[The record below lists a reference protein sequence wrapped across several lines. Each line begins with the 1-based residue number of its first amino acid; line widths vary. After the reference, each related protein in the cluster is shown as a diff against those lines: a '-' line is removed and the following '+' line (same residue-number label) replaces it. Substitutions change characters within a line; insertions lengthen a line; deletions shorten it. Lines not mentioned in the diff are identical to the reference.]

1 MREKLVRTQLFLIV
15 IGIGLLCLNAAPA
28 AAAEG
33 AFDLG
38 VRANVLVGNGEPTND
53 MLGYGLFARFR
64 VGSGWRVGVGV
75 DHAPEFDVEG
85 VAELVG
91 QSQDPAAEVIDA
103 KASSTVVRAWL
114 ERSYPS
120 AGGGFEWFWTV
131 GAGVGNVEVDD
142 VSGPRAGGGTFTV
155 DTDAGTEVIAA
166 GSLGLRWFLARMV
179 ALEVA
184 GRLDYHFADWALEET
199 VSGATATVDDYL
211 VSGGHVGLTFRF

>member
-1 MREKLVRTQLFLIV
+1 MRRSSLRRLALPAILA
-15 IGIGLLCLNAAPA
+15 GLLCLTAAPA
-28 AAAEG
+28 AAGDG

-85 VAELVG
+85 IAELGG
-91 QSQDPAAEVIDA
+91 QTLDPAADVIDA

-114 ERSYPS
+114 ERSYPG

-131 GAGVGNVEVDD
+131 GAGFANVEVDQ

-155 DTDAGTEVIAA
+155 DTDAGTEIVAA
-166 GSLGLRWFLARMV
+166 GSLGLRWFFVRMV

-184 GRLDYHFADWALEET
+184 GRLDYHFADWTLEERF
-199 VSGATATVDDYL
+199 SGATATVDDYL
-211 VSGGHVGLTFRF
+211 VTGGHEGLTFRF

>member
-1 MREKLVRTQLFLIV
+1 MSDGSVRRLVLPAIAA
-15 IGIGLLCLNAAPA
+15 GLLCLTAAPA
-28 AAAEG
+28 AAGDE

-75 DHAPEFDVEG
+75 DHTPEFDVEG
-85 VAELVG
+85 IAGLVG
-91 QSQDPAAEVIDA
+91 QSQDPAADVIDA
-103 KASSTVVRAWL
+103 KGSATVVRAWL

-131 GAGVGNVEVDD
+131 GAGAGNVEVDE

-155 DTDAGTEVIAA
+155 DTDAGTEFIAA
-166 GSLGLRWFLARMV
+166 GSLGLRWFFVRMV

-184 GRLDYHFADWALEET
+184 GRLDYHFADWTLQET
-199 VSGATATVDDYL
+199 VSGSSATVDDYL
-211 VSGGHVGLTFRF
+211 VTGGHVGFTFRF

>member
-1 MREKLVRTQLFLIV
+1 MRNGSARRLAPPAILA
-15 IGIGLLCLNAAPA
+15 GLLCLTAAPA
-28 AAAEG
+28 AAGDG

-53 MLGYGLFARFR
+53 MLGFGLFARFR

-75 DHAPEFDVEG
+75 DHTPEFDVEG
-85 VAELVG
+85 IAALVG
-91 QSQDPAAEVIDA
+91 QSQDPAADVIDA
-103 KASSTVVRAWL
+103 KGSATVVRAWL

-131 GAGVGNVEVDD
+131 GTGVGNVEVDE

-155 DTDAGTEVIAA
+155 DTDAGTEWIAA
-166 GSLGLRWFLARMV
+166 GSLGLRWFFVRMV

-199 VSGATATVDDYL
+199 VTRTTTTVDDYL
-211 VSGGHVGLTFRF
+211 VTGGHVGLTFRF